1 MNAYDKIFWAL
12 KPIIWVLCMLP
23 LAWLSWLI
31 LNQGLTAN
39 PTEFVNRYLG
49 EWAIRILWVALAVT
63 PVKILTGWKQV
74 ARFRRL
80 IGLFAFFYVVL
91 HVASY
96 VVVDQY
102 FDWIA
107 IWNDIVKRVYITV
120 GMTSL
125 LILVA
130 LAATSWSFMVRRLG
144 GKAWNRLHQSVYLAG
159 IMAAI
164 HFVMMRKGFQIEP
177 LIYAG
182 ILAALLGARLV
193 PHLIKLKKRTSA
205 IWRACRA

>member
-1 MNAYDKIFWAL
+1 MNANDKIFWAV
-12 KPIIWVLCMLP
+12 KPIIWVLCVLP

-31 LNQGLTAN
+31 FNQNLTAN
-39 PTEFVNRYLG
+39 PPEFINRYFG

-63 PVKILTGWKQV
+63 PLKILTGWKQAV
-74 ARFRRL
+74 RLRRL

-107 IWNDIVKRVYITV
+107 IWNDIVKRIYITV
-120 GMTSL
+120 GMASFS
-125 LILVA
+125 ILVA
-130 LAATSWSFMVRRLG
+130 LAATSWSSMIKRLG
-144 GKAWNRLHQSVYLAG
+144 GKVWNRLHQGVYLAG

-177 LIYAG
+177 FIYAG
-182 ILAALLGARLV
+182 ILAALLGTRLL
-193 PHLIKLKKRTSA
+193 PYFGKSKKKSTA
-205 IWRACRA
+205 T

>member
-1 MNAYDKIFWAL
+1 MKANDKILWVF
-12 KPIIWVLCMLP
+12 KPIIWVLCLLP

-31 LNQGLTAN
+31 VNQDLTAN
-39 PTEFVNRYLG
+39 PAEFMNRYLG

-63 PVKILTGWKQV
+63 PVKILTGWKQ
-74 ARFRRL
+74 ALRFRRL
-80 IGLFAFFYVVL
+80 VGLFASFYVVL
-91 HVASY
+91 HVTSY

-120 GMTSL
+120 GMASL

-130 LAATSWSFMVRRLG
+130 LAATSSSSIVKRLG
-144 GKAWNRLHQSVYLAG
+144 GKAWNRLHQGVYLAG

-164 HFVMMRKGFQIEP
+164 HFIMMRKGFQIEP
-177 LIYAG
+177 FIYAG
-182 ILAALLGARLV
+182 ILAALLGTRLV
-193 PHLIKLKKRTSA
+193 PHLKKRKK
-205 IWRACRA
+205 RAAAA